1 MSWPKTTERRRGT
14 LQGTPA
20 APRPSPLHA
29 TYLPGQWPWPSQA
42 GRPPAARPRERPERT
57 TGPPG
62 RRPPT
67 GRASASPLWAVA
79 AAVKH
84 SHSRRRARASRRCRP
99 ERRHRRRHSLGGRTP
114 LPAPPAAQPGLTS
127 TRWAAA
133 AACVVAVERAESTQR
148 LKSLQPAQALPPPLP
163 QAALVAAPPVPPQ
176 PPPRRGRW
184 QPPPALV
191 EVRSSPRLRSPPL
204 VTLPPRSWHP
214 SQPADVASAGTAAA
228 QPVAAPPP
236 PVTAPTAAAATGA
249 AAAVAHGAVA
259 PHAIPA
265 GVATAGRATMTAS
278 IPHGRW
284 QPAEP
289 PALAPCAAPVG
300 AGGNQRTSA
309 AEEGERRQE
318 EAVTAVKRGESRA
331 SRPALLEKETAAH
344 GPGRE
349 LPPAGSPPPVA
360 AAKQG
365 AAKGKHNREQNR
377 P

>member
-29 TYLPGQWPWPSQA
+29 TYLPGQLPWPSQA

-62 RRPPT
+62 RQPPT

-84 SHSRRRARASRRCRP
+84 SHSRRRTRASRRCRP

-133 AACVVAVERAESTQR
+133 AACVVAVERAKSTQR

-176 PPPRRGRW
+176 PPRRGRW

-228 QPVAAPPP
+228 LPVAAPPP

-289 PALAPCAAPVG
+289 PALAPCAAPAG
-300 AGGNQRTSA
+300 AGGNQRKSA

-331 SRPALLEKETAAH
+331 SRPALLEKEKAVH

-365 AAKGKHNREQNR
+365 AAKGKHN
-377 P
+377 